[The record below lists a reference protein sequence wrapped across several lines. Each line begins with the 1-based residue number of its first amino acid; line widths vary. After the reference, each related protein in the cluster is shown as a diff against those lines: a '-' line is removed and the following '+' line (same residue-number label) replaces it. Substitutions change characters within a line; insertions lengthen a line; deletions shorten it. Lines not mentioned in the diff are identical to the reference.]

1 MVLGTISVMVFYL
14 LVEFRLSEYFDRDSI
29 AFTAND
35 RVAVAASE
43 KMFGSVGT
51 IIMAVL
57 VMISTF
63 GCVNNGIVLAGA
75 RVFQTMAKDGLF

>member
-1 MVLGTISVMVFYL
+1 MVLGTICCDGFVFVGNFVYL
-14 LVEFRLSEYFDRDSI
+14 NALDRDSI
-29 AFTAND
+29 AFTANE
-35 RVAVAASE
+35 SSSCCFGK

-63 GCVNNGIVLAGA
+63 GCVNGIVLAGA
-75 RVFQTMAKDGLF
+75 RVFKRWQKTDFS